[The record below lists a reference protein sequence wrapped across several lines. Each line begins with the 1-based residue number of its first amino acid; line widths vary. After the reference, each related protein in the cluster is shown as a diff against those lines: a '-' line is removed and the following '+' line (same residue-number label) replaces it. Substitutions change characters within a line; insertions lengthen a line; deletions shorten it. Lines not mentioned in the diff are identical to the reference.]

1 MSSLAMTSEG
11 AARCGWAETREG
23 GRAVLCGL
31 DPARTGPHG
40 LPVTPCP
47 FSSHSRL
54 THMQAFAAMCPGPIN
69 CCAFVSEVLLAAGT
83 DGGHV
88 LQFDIRNPG

>member
-1 MSSLAMTSEG
+1 
-11 AARCGWAETREG
+11 
-23 GRAVLCGL
+23 
-31 DPARTGPHG
+31 
-40 LPVTPCP
+40 
-47 FSSHSRL
+47 
-54 THMQAFAAMCPGPIN
+54 MQAFAAMCPGPIN